1 MSARCAGF
9 VKNELLPEI
18 SAMRDELAERY
29 AAEWRQFLRITIS
42 FADGATARI
51 SAIHQS
57 LSRYRPNFLHVWQLK
72 TCAA

>member
-1 MSARCAGF
+1 
-9 VKNELLPEI
+9 
-18 SAMRDELAERY
+18 MRDELAERY